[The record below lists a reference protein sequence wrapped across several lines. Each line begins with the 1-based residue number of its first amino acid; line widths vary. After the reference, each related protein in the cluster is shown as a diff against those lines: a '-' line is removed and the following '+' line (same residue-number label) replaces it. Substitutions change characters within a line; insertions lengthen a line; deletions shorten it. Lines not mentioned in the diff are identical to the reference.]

1 MLKKIILLM
10 AALFVIPITANAIP
24 YIALNVGISKGQW
37 PLNDDTGAR
46 TNYGANGA
54 VGGVS
59 LGFGSLL
66 TQSIWLAVEA
76 FGDFSGERTS
86 TKTVHFNSSTA
97 DVRMRTRYSYGL
109 SLLPGVLFS
118 RNRGLFYLRLGGL
131 QSRFEVHQSVIPST
145 SSSSNYS
152 SLQGAAVFGVGLQ
165 GALGHSWSVRGEY
178 DRIVYRHFSAFANR
192 ISPIDN
198 QLRFGLVYSFI

>member
-86 TKTVHFNSSTA
+86 TKTVHFNASTA

-109 SLLPGVLFS
+109 SLLPGVLVKPDA
-118 RNRGLFYLRLGGL
+118 LFYLRLGGL
-131 QSRFEVHQSVIPST
+131 QSRFEVHQSVVP
-145 SSSSNYS
+145 SSSSSSTHS
-152 SLQGAAVFGVGLQ
+152 SLQGAAVFGAGLQ
-165 GALGHSWSVRGEY
+165 VAMGHSWSVRGEY

-198 QLRFGLVYSFI
+198 QLRFGLMYSFI